1 MRERGLGLVGR
12 GRCCGGI
19 GRSLGLRRRGLWL
32 ESGRCLLGGLGGP
45 WGRVLLLLGVVVVLV
60 AAHWLLLLL
69 LELRMLLGRGL
80 GIFGL
85 WSLRL
90 GWLLMLMSPC
100 CRGC

>member
-1 MRERGLGLVGR
+1 
-12 GRCCGGI
+12 
-19 GRSLGLRRRGLWL
+19 
-32 ESGRCLLGGLGGP
+32 
-45 WGRVLLLLGVVVVLV
+45 VLLLLGVVVVLV